1 MADLLSK
8 IEQEIRTR
16 AAELRPAVAEYEALE
31 EAARALGA
39 GQRRTGQARRARPA
53 PGATRRSAAP
63 VKAPS
68 QRSARNGSARAGRGE
83 RRDTV
88 LALLRGNPQI
98 TAANLARLL
107 DISTGNVYTTISRLR
122 RQGAVD
128 KKDGKWV
135 VKPG

>member
-1 MADLLSK
+1 M
-8 IEQEIRTR
+8 R
-16 AAELRPAVAEYEALE
+16 AGELRPAVAEYEALE
-31 EAARALGA
+31 EASRALGG

-53 PGATRRSAAP
+53 PGGTRRSAAP
-63 VKAPS
+63 VKDS
-68 QRSARNGSARAGRGE
+68 SKRSARNGSARAGQGE

-135 VKPG
+135 VKASAGTR